1 MESAAIQDKV
11 KYWTENE
18 YFDPATRQE
27 VLNIKDPKELAER
40 FCCDL
45 EFGTAGIRG
54 ILGAGSNR
62 LNIYWIR
69 RVAQGLADTIKQAGE
84 EAVKRGVVIA
94 YDCRRFSREFARESA
109 LVLAANGIK
118 GFLFDSLRPT
128 PELSFAIRHL
138 NTIAGIM
145 ITASHN
151 PKEYNGC
158 KVYWEDGGQV
168 PPEQAER
175 IIAKMKERPGWEVD
189 IISEEEAREKGL
201 LITVGEEVDACYLE
215 EVKKQ
220 LLNLPLAKEKGQ
232 NLSIVFTPLH
242 GTGCRLVPQL
252 LRDIGFTSLVVVP
265 EQAVPDT
272 EFSTVSVPNPEEP
285 AAFELALQYA
295 EKCTGDLILAT
306 DPDADRLGVM
316 VKERDGSYQKF
327 TGNQIGV
334 ILLYYLLS
342 QRQKQET
349 LPPDGVVMKSIASTD
364 LANKV
369 AAGFGIKMLNVPVGF
384 KYIGEQ
390 IKLMEEQGSGTYL
403 FGFEESHGYLAG
415 TYARDKDAVQ
425 AAALMAEAAL
435 YYREVENKSLL
446 DVLDEIYRAYGYYLD
461 EQVAMSFPGLE
472 GKAAI
477 DHIMTN
483 LRTLDRMTIG
493 GVPLERQEDYL
504 SGKGRY
510 IGDGR
515 EYPLILPQANV
526 LSFSF
531 QGGGYVM
538 ARPSGTEPKIRFY
551 FCVRGN
557 TYQEAQAQ
565 LAAVKEEFLQLA
577 GIVSM

>member
-1 MESAAIQDKV
+1 MENDVIQDKI
-11 KYWTENE
+11 KYWTENH
-18 YFDPATRQE
+18 YFDPETRQE
-27 VLNIKDPKELAER
+27 ILNIKDPKELEER

-69 RVAQGLADTIKQAGE
+69 RVAQGLADTIKEAGE
-84 EAVKRGVVIA
+84 EAVNRGVVIA

-109 LVLAANGIK
+109 LVLAANGIR
-118 GFLFDSLRPT
+118 GYLFDSLRPT

-168 PPEQAER
+168 PPQQADR
-175 IIAKMKERPGWEVD
+175 IVAKMKERPGWEVD
-189 IISEEEAREKGL
+189 IISEEEAREKRL
-201 LITVGEEVDACYLE
+201 LITVGEEVDVRYLE

-220 LLNLPLAKEKGQ
+220 LFNLPLAREKGK

-242 GTGCRLVPQL
+242 GTGCRLVPQV
-252 LRDIGFTSLVVVP
+252 LREIGFGSLLVVP

-272 EFSTVSVPNPEEP
+272 EFSTVSVPNPEDP
-285 AAFELALQYA
+285 AAFELALKYA
-295 EKCTGDLILAT
+295 QEYAADLILAT
-306 DPDADRLGVM
+306 DPDADRLGAM
-316 VKERDGSYQKF
+316 VKNHAGSYQRF
-327 TGNQIGV
+327 SGNQIGV

-342 QRQKQET
+342 QRQKQGA

-364 LANKV
+364 LAAKV
-369 AAGFGIKMLNVPVGF
+369 AAGFGIKLQNVLVGF

-435 YYREVENKSLL
+435 YYQEVENKTLP
-446 DVLDEIYRAYGYYLD
+446 DVLEEIYRTYGYYLD

-472 GKAAI
+472 GKATI
-477 DHIMTN
+477 DNLMAN
-483 LRTLDRMTIG
+483 LRTLEKRDIG
-493 GVPLERQEDYL
+493 GVPLEKQEDYL

-510 IGDGR
+510 IDDGR
-515 EYPLILPQANV
+515 EYLLSLPQANV
-526 LSFSF
+526 LSFGF
-531 QGGGYVM
+531 QGGGYVI

-551 FCVRGN
+551 FCVRGD
-557 TYQEAQAQ
+557 TYQEARAK
-565 LAAVKEEFLQLA
+565 LGAVKEEFLQLA
-577 GIVSM
+577 GVGLL